1 MHDSSVKDKTFLP
14 LMRSTKSVKN
24 PFVDASD
31 ADVVAHGS
39 SSSHIYSSVENSPL
53 MYRAVVIQHNKTLE
67 TDQTGARQELRD
79 QDPGSP
85 IMYRAVVTQKLHEHG
100 TEEK

>member
-1 MHDSSVKDKTFLP
+1 MVKQK
-14 LMRSTKSVKN
+14 
-24 PFVDASD
+24 
-31 ADVVAHGS
+31 
-39 SSSHIYSSVENSPL
+39 
-53 MYRAVVIQHNKTLE
+53 